1 MEAFQLDEL
10 KVKFMKL
17 IKYALLI
24 NLFLLFGCTNE
35 SGIEEDNLHKHT
47 KILSSDEF
55 GGREP
60 GSPGGELTKNYI
72 KDEFK
77 SYGLKPINDKYLLEV
92 PLSKMEV
99 DLAQSFLSIEVNGK
113 NKNLIPGKE
122 AVFWS
127 KRVQESITINDSDLI
142 FMGYG
147 VNAPE
152 YEWNDYDG
160 IDVKGK
166 TLVILINDPG
176 FGTKDPNLFNGKAM
190 TYYGR
195 WVYKFEEA
203 ARQGA
208 EAMIIIHDTEPAAYP
223 WQVVETSWS
232 GKQIDLKRPD
242 LGASRIKLEGWITYD
257 IAKELFKNSGL
268 DLEEQ
273 KLNAL
278 SRDFKPIAME
288 GLKLN
293 AQLRNKL
300 SFSTSHNVAAVK
312 EGTLRPDEYVLFMAH
327 WDHLGT
333 REGHSPSNDQIYNGA
348 VDNAT
353 GVAGILELANYFGT
367 KETDRSLLFLAVT
380 AEESGLLGSEYFGEY
395 PPLELANIVAG
406 YNFDAVLPIGETND
420 VIVVGYGASELEDIL
435 KDELDKVGK
444 YITPDPFPEKGY
456 FYRSDHIS
464 LAKKGV
470 PMLYADGGV
479 DKIEGGVEVGTKVAN
494 NYTKFDYHQPS
505 DEYQDSWDLSGFK
518 EHLIITS
525 KMAEDLANSERW
537 PEWYQGNEFKSIR
550 EESRKK

>member
-60 GSPGGELTKNYI
+60 GSLGGELTKNYI

-99 DLAQSFLSIEVNGK
+99 DLDQSFLSIEVNGK

-479 DKIEGGVEVGTKVAN
+479 DKIEGGIEVGTKVAN

>member
-479 DKIEGGVEVGTKVAN
+479 DKIEGGIEVGTKVAN

>member
-1 MEAFQLDEL
+1 MEVFQLEEL
-10 KVKFMKL
+10 KVKCMKL
-17 IKYALLI
+17 VKYALLI
-24 NLFLLFGCTNE
+24 NLFLLFGCSNE
-35 SGIEEDNLHKHT
+35 SAIEEGNLHKHT

-92 PLSKMEV
+92 PLSKMKV
-99 DLAQSFLSIEVNGK
+99 DLTQSFLSIEVNGK

-127 KRVQESITINDSDLI
+127 KRVQENININNSDLI

-147 VNAPE
+147 VIAPE
-152 YEWNDYDG
+152 YEWNDYEG

-257 IAKELFKNSGL
+257 IATELFNNSGL

-278 SRDFKPIAME
+278 SRDFKPIPMK

-293 AQLRNKL
+293 AQLRNDL
-300 SFSTSHNVAAVK
+300 SFSTSHNIAAVK
-312 EGTLRPDEYVLFMAH
+312 EGSVRPDEYVLLMAH

-333 REGHSPSNDQIYNGA
+333 REGHSPNNDQIYNGA
-348 VDNAT
+348 VDNAS

-367 KETDRSLLFLAVT
+367 KETERSLLFLAVT
-380 AEESGLLGSEYFGEY
+380 AEESGLLGSQYFGEY
-395 PPLELANIVAG
+395 PPVELANIVAG
-406 YNFDAVLPIGETND
+406 YNFDGVLPVGKTKD

-435 KDELDKVGK
+435 KEELDKVGK

-479 DKIEGGVEVGTKVAN
+479 DKIVGGVEAGSKIAN
-494 NYTKFDYHQPS
+494 AYTANDYHQPS
-505 DEYQDSWDLSGFK
+505 DEYNPDWDLSGFNDQ
-518 EHLIITS
+518 LTITS
-525 KMAEDLANSERW
+525 KMVLRIANSEEW
-537 PEWYQGNEFKSIR
+537 PKWYQGNEFKAIR
-550 EESRKK
+550 EASQK